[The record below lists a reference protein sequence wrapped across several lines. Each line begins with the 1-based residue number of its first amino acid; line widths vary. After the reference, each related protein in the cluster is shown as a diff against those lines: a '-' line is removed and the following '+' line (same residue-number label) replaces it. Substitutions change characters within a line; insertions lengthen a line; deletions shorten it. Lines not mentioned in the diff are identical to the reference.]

1 MREGARLMPGTSDTV
16 QDSDAA
22 RVALDRVR
30 WHCRRGLLELDLVL
44 GRFLD
49 RHWPQLTAQ
58 QCDAFV
64 RLLELPD
71 GELWDLASGRAEC
84 HDPRAAQVVAR
95 LREA

>member
-1 MREGARLMPGTSDTV
+1 MPGAGYAA
-16 QDSDAA
+16 QDNAAA

-44 GRFLD
+44 GRFLEC
-49 RHWPQLTAQ
+49 HWPQLTAQ
-58 QCDAFV
+58 QRDAFV

-71 GELWDLASGRAEC
+71 GDLWDLASGRTEC
-84 HDPRAAQVVAR
+84 HDPRAAQVVER